1 MTRSIPIIARP
12 FRAALLLAAV
22 LLMPLAA
29 QAADRAK
36 VEAFLQV
43 TGFDVALESLKYS
56 AEDAPTMLG
65 MDSGVFGSSWTR
77 LSQEVFDVDL
87 MHDMAV
93 DILEQTLED
102 DKLAH
107 AADFY
112 ASDLGQR
119 LVEVE
124 NASHLEAD
132 DEVKRTGGQEL
143 VAQMVEEGSPRLE
156 MFKRMGAAIDSS
168 GTAVRAMQQIQ
179 LRFLLAAAAAGVIEL
194 QVDPA
199 EMEAMM
205 QEQEPQLR
213 LAVAQNALAS
223 SAWVYR
229 EFSDE
234 DVEAYTE
241 ALEHPDMMQVYELM
255 NAVQYEIMANRFE
268 ALAARM
274 SELDMGQDI

>member
-65 MDSGVFGSSWTR
+65 MDSSVFGSSWTR

-229 EFSDE
+229 DFSDE